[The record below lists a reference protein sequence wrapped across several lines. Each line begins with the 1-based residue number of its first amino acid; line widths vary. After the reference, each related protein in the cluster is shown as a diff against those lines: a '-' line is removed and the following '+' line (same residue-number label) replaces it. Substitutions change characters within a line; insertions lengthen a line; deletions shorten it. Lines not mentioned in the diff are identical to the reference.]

1 MGADWLPHGEWMW
14 SWMCLDSLAY
24 NIIVTMTPNGMFSQ
38 YRASVNLR
46 FLQVSPGL
54 QGWCL
59 PGCSS
64 HLNMGRVDVASV
76 VLLGWYQLY
85 SGIIIGKHILES
97 ISFCIFR
104 QPGCWAL
111 PIDQPLFKNP
121 FIFGEDHS
129 LLQALFQNL
138 ALEDRRRVMSD
149 SHMSQLSGL
158 LRSCLLPQGLAF
170 SMWKILYE
178 TKPKFYKSQKLEKT

>member
-1 MGADWLPHGEWMW
+1 MECFHNTEP
-14 SWMCLDSLAY
+14 
-24 NIIVTMTPNGMFSQ
+24 
-38 YRASVNLR
+38 SVNLR

-111 PIDQPLFKNP
+111 PIDQSLFKNS

-138 ALEDRRRVMSD
+138 TLEDRTRDEWQPHVTAEWAFEILFAASRSSIFNVKD
-149 SHMSQLSGL
+149 SIWNQT
-158 LRSCLLPQGLAF
+158 
-170 SMWKILYE
+170 KILPV
-178 TKPKFYKSQKLEKT
+178 TKIRKDIMLLARCRMQNSVWKWKLA

>member
-1 MGADWLPHGEWMW
+1 MGCFRNTEP
-14 SWMCLDSLAY
+14 
-24 NIIVTMTPNGMFSQ
+24 
-38 YRASVNLR
+38 SVNLR

-54 QGWCL
+54 QCCL

-85 SGIIIGKHILES
+85 SRVIIGKHILES

-111 PIDQPLFKNP
+111 PINQPLFKNP

-138 ALEDRRRVMSD
+138 TLGDRTCVRSESHVTAEWTFEILFAPSRSSIFIVTD
-149 SHMSQLSGL
+149 STWNQT
-158 LRSCLLPQGLAF
+158 
-170 SMWKILYE
+170 KILQV
-178 TKPKFYKSQKLEKT
+178 TKSRKDIMLLARWRAQNWVWKWNPA